1 MSEIIER
8 KERGRMAFSKREKR
22 LAWITF
28 ASAIAV
34 ILMWGGKLISS
45 RISDSSVSSATQQ
58 QFLEL
63 FAMMD
68 NVDEQKTRN
77 LALRNKLGNE
87 KGTFIEKNEAHKF
100 VAALEQ
106 TAGMSGMQI
115 KSYSYNEN
123 MRTRPMPR
131 LDVKLSMQCQ
141 YEQLIPFLDNLRNC
155 SIVCQVTSI
164 KSTLQDKNRP
174 DLDVQLT
181 VSTYLIDAKT
191 QSASPAA
198 AVARG

>member
-1 MSEIIER
+1 
-8 KERGRMAFSKREKR
+8 MAFSKREQR
-22 LAWITF
+22 LAWIT
-28 ASAIAV
+28 AAV
-34 ILMWGGKLISS
+34 AAAAVLMWSGKQIYS
-45 RISDSSVSSATQQ
+45 RISDSSVSNATQQ

-63 FAMMD
+63 FNMMED
-68 NVDEQKTRN
+68 VDAQKTRN
-77 LALRNKLGNE
+77 LALRKKLGNE
-87 KGTFIEKNEAHKF
+87 KGTFIQKNEAHKF

-123 MRTRPMPR
+123 LRTRPMPR
-131 LDVKLSMQCQ
+131 LDVKVTMQCQ
-141 YEQLIPFLDNLRNC
+141 YEQLIQFLDNLRNC
-155 SIVCQVTSI
+155 SIVCQVASI
-164 KSTLQDKNRP
+164 KSSLQDKNRP